1 MTDWRERTLSE
12 TVDYIERRHHA
23 FLREMLE
30 RLADLSSAARAREL
44 ARRSLGEGG
53 ADAPALRTIQAVDGV
68 LEPLSIELE
77 HHLMTEES
85 AVFPQIR
92 AMEEGKGDGP
102 LVVRHVIQHLST
114 EHEHAL
120 EALDKLRRLASDF
133 TAPAGASDEVREFYD
148 ALREFDD
155 DLREHIRLEGEVLFP
170 GTLKDHN
177 L

>member
-12 TVDYIERRHHA
+12 TVDYIERRHHS

-30 RLADLSSAARAREL
+30 RLADLSSAAKAR
-44 ARRSLGEGG
+44 
-53 ADAPALRTIQAVDGV
+53 ADAPALRSIEAVDGV

-102 LVVRHVIQHLST
+102 EVVRHVVKHLSA
-114 EHEHAL
+114 EHAH
-120 EALDKLRRLASDF
+120 ALDALDRLRRLSSDF
-133 TAPAGASDEVREFYD
+133 TPPAGASDDLTAFCD
-148 ALREFDD
+148 ALREFDE
-155 DLREHIRLEGEVLFP
+155 DLREHIRLENEVLFP
-170 GTLKDHN
+170 GTLKGHN